1 MHRSLPV
8 SMCGGDLPGLHA
20 LTTPP
25 RRWVD
30 PPQGPLPRQ
39 SSVAWAVDLIHSVAP
54 IQVAVGRKERLFL
67 AIGCAPSRRRF
78 APPRAALLAPSLLLL
93 GATVG
98 AATFTDSRARAVG
111 SAQPIAIASLPAAKV
126 SLEDP
131 SLLLAA
137 LRALRVERD
146 PQRAR
151 ALVRK
156 LPDASIHRPG
166 WQKRPWP
173 STSRPQSL
181 TATRMRP
188 WYGAEYLIEYPTGA
202 IRRIGATND
211 VSPLD
216 R

>member
-78 APPRAALLAPSLLLL
+78 AP
-93 GATVG
+93 
-98 AATFTDSRARAVG
+98 RARPCWRLRCFCSEPPSGRRPSRTRVPAQ
-111 SAQPIAIASLPAAKV
+111 SAQRSQSRSPACPRRRSVWRLRRCSSRPCERFVSSTTPNGRAYWWRNASNA
-126 SLEDP
+126 
-131 SLLLAA
+131 
-137 LRALRVERD
+137 
-146 PQRAR
+146 
-151 ALVRK
+151 
-156 LPDASIHRPG
+156 IHRPG
-166 WQKRPWP
+166 WQKRHWP

-181 TATRMRP
+181 TTTRMRP
-188 WYGAEYLIEYPTGA
+188 WS
-202 IRRIGATND
+202 RRNI
-211 VSPLD
+211 
-216 R
+216 